1 MLMPSSMF
9 VFLISVLLLGSIVQ
23 VSSSTWTV
31 YHSFNADQEFS
42 RRGELKWSPEEG
54 ALQITNEESA
64 LSTESIQAMLD
75 YGWYH
80 VKIQNPN
87 DTNDFVLSTV
97 PACSIRRANFK
108 DEFQVT
114 LPRTQESQITSLA
127 YLPLASPLAPKSC
140 DEMGEVESPTF
151 TSKVSLT
158 LDTPGMILKSVL
170 PTTKPPPG
178 MTFIPHPN
186 LKKNSGNSAAGDGA
200 KGGAKEGQ
208 IPGQEE
214 EEPQSYIRKY
224 WYIFLPLMIANFM
237 GIGSPAA
244 GGEPSQGGAGDAQP
258 AVAAAGASAPAGSDG
273 GKRRRGKRR

>member
-1 MLMPSSMF
+1 MPSSMF
-9 VFLISVLLLGSIVQ
+9 AFLISVLSLGSIVQ
-23 VSSSTWTV
+23 VSGSSWTV

-64 LSTESIQAMLD
+64 LTKESIQAMLD

-87 DTNDFVLSTV
+87 DDNDFVLSTV

-151 TSKVSLT
+151 TSKVSLS
-158 LDTPGMILKSVL
+158 LDTPGMILKAVL
-170 PTTKPPPG
+170 
-178 MTFIPHPN
+178 
-186 LKKNSGNSAAGDGA
+186 
-200 KGGAKEGQ
+200 
-208 IPGQEE
+208 
-214 EEPQSYIRKY
+214 
-224 WYIFLPLMIANFM
+224 
-237 GIGSPAA
+237 
-244 GGEPSQGGAGDAQP
+244 
-258 AVAAAGASAPAGSDG
+258 
-273 GKRRRGKRR
+273 